1 MKSVD
6 VKSSTYIDSS
16 KENDN
21 KNPKFKIGNIVRISK
36 YKNIF
41 SKGYTPNWSEEVFVI
56 KKVKNTVPWTDVIND
71 LHGEEIVGTF
81 CKSNLQKTKQKEFRI
96 EKLVKRK
103 GDKLYVK
110 LKGYNSLFN
119 SWIGK
124 KGIV

>member
-1 MKSVD
+1 MIIKILNLKLVILLEYQNMKIFFQKV
-6 VKSSTYIDSS
+6 TLQIDL
-16 KENDN
+16 K
-21 KNPKFKIGNIVRISK
+21 KFL
-36 YKNIF
+36 
-41 SKGYTPNWSEEVFVI
+41 WL

-81 CKSNLQKTKQKEFRI
+81 CKNKLQKTKQKGFRI

-110 LKGYNSLFN
+110 LKWYNSLFN

-124 KGIV
+124 KDIV